1 LRAVHLHPRVRGVP
15 RFSAARR
22 REPVGVAARR
32 YAPFAALAFVAAL
45 VRLPFLGSIG
55 PDEGGYAYVAWRWS
69 QGADLYRSVWID
81 RPQGLIVVYRLL
93 ISISHSAWAI
103 RLGAVVAGATITLL
117 IVAIGRLLASP
128 EAGFLAGGLYAIA
141 GIGPH
146 IEGYTFNGE
155 LAASVPAT
163 AAVAAVLVARRRDS
177 RRWLVAAGTFGGS
190 AILMKQSGF
199 DGLAVV
205 FVVAALGRGRLKSL
219 ALVLAGAA
227 VPLGASVIAGW
238 VSGWQFYWS
247 AVVGDHLGAVT
258 SASRLGHLGSSLPAA
273 TRDLLLLSA
282 LALVGLWLARKQPLQ
297 LRVGLAWLVAALAG
311 VNVGGLYWPHYY
323 VQLLPPLC
331 LLGGLALARLR
342 DRRVAWAAVALAV
355 LPALGFVAGVVKA
368 PERQQDLMVKYALG
382 FENDQRIARYV
393 RAHSSSREDVYA
405 LESRAD
411 FYFLASR
418 PAAYPYLWGQPIHAI
433 PGALASLERTLASPR
448 RPKLVVLFQRSPL
461 HRHRLLRAI
470 IDRYY
475 RRIWSAP
482 RTGTPVLA
490 SVGGSPGA

>member
-1 LRAVHLHPRVRGVP
+1 LRAVHLDPRSGRVP
-15 RFSAARR
+15 CVFAPRR
-22 REPVGVAARR
+22 RQPVARR
-32 YAPFAALAFVAAL
+32 YAPVAALALLAAL

-69 QGADLYRSVWID
+69 HGGVLYRSVWID
-81 RPQGLIVVYRLL
+81 RPQGLILVYRLL
-93 ISISHSAWAI
+93 VSVSHSAWAI

-117 IVAIGRLLASP
+117 LVAIGRLLASP
-128 EAGFLAGGLYAIA
+128 AGFLAGGLYAIA

-155 LAASVPAT
+155 LAAAVPAT
-163 AAVAAVLVARRRDS
+163 GAVAAALVAWRRSS
-177 RRWLVAAGTFGGS
+177 RRWLVAAGALGGS
-190 AILMKQSGF
+190 AMLMKQSGF

-205 FVVAALGRGRLKSL
+205 LAVAMIGRERLKSVTV
-219 ALVLAGAA
+219 VLAGAA
-227 VPLGASVIAGW
+227 LPLGASVIAGW
-238 VSGWQFYWS
+238 VTGWRFYWS

-258 SASRLGHLGSSLPAA
+258 SASRLKHLAASLPSAE
-273 TRDLLLLSA
+273 RDVLPLVA
-282 LALVGLWLARKQPLQ
+282 LALVGLWVSRKQPLQ
-297 LRVGLAWLVAALAG
+297 LRLGLVWLVAAMVG

-331 LLGGLALARLR
+331 LLAALGLARLR
-342 DRRVAWAAVALAV
+342 DRRLAWTAVAVAV
-355 LPALGFVAGVVKA
+355 LPALGFVAGVVNA
-368 PERQQDLMVKYALG
+368 PDQRQDSLVKYALG
-382 FENDQRIARYV
+382 YENDQRIARYV
-393 RAHSSSREDVYA
+393 QAHSSSREDVYA

-418 PAAYPYLWGQPIHAI
+418 VAAFPYLWGQPIQAI
-433 PGALASLERTLASPR
+433 PGALASLERTLASPS

-475 RRIWSAP
+475 RRIWRAP

-490 SVGGSPGA
+490 SVERAPRA